1 VAQLK
6 QTTNMKAPNASIK
19 QLAALAKAAAA
30 SNRWLALFGKGG
42 VGKTSVAKTIIA
54 PAMGIDP
61 ADVWIVNLS
70 GSGPQEALGYGIPD
84 SGSRDLWFSAPE
96 QWPTTERVGSTPTL
110 LVLDEFPEWDVQ
122 IQSLC
127 RSLFQPDGGSPMIG
141 THKLGKNVRVML
153 TGNRRSDG
161 TRSAVPAAPIIERSM
176 VFTINPTLDEWLEW
190 AAIEGLAE
198 SPVYTFL
205 KYANGVE
212 GVDHFNPDT
221 PSPWDGS
228 PHPCPRQ
235 WEAAC
240 RVATGDLLEEPALL
254 SLSLRGL
261 VGEASGSAA
270 YAFCQTI
277 ASMLT
282 KLIPIRN
289 GDEKMPT
296 DRAEQYAISFAALR
310 KAKQEVGSDPEAAV
324 ASGAVDWLVNNVICA
339 TTGEIRKWT
348 YDSAV
353 RNGIP
358 LNQHPR
364 RSAMQGI

>member
-1 VAQLK
+1 
-6 QTTNMKAPNASIK
+6 MKAPKASIK
-19 QLAALAKAAAA
+19 QLDALAKASAA
-30 SNRWLALFGKGG
+30 SNRWLAVFGKGG
-42 VGKTSVAKTIIA
+42 IGKTSIARSIVA

-61 ADVWIVNLS
+61 SDVWLVNLS

-84 SGSRDLWFSAPE
+84 SGTRDLWFSSPE
-96 QWPTTERVGSTPTL
+96 QWPTADRVGNTPTL

-127 RSLFQPDGGSPMIG
+127 RSLFQPDGSQPMIG

-161 TRSAVPAAPIIERSM
+161 TRSAVPAAPIIERCM
-176 VFTINPTLDEWLEW
+176 TFTIEPTLDEWLEW
-190 AAIEGLAE
+190 AALEGLAD

-205 KYANGVE
+205 RYANGVE
-212 GVDHFNPDT
+212 GVDHFNPDV

-240 RVATGDLLEEPALL
+240 RVATGDLLHEPALL

-270 YAFCQTI
+270 YAFCQSV
-277 ASMLT
+277 ASMLP
-282 KLIPIRN
+282 KLRAIRD
-289 GDEKMPT
+289 GDEQMPA
-296 DRAEQYAISFAALR
+296 DRAEQYALSFAALR
-310 KAKQEVGSDPEAAV
+310 KAKQEAGNDPEAAV
-324 ASGAVDWLVNNVICA
+324 AGGSLDWLVNNIICA
-339 TTGEIRKWT
+339 CSGEIRKWT

>member
-1 VAQLK
+1 
-6 QTTNMKAPNASIK
+6 MKAPNASIK

-30 SNRWLALFGKGG
+30 SNRWLSLFGKGG

-96 QWPTTERVGSTPTL
+96 QWPTTNRVGNTPTL

-141 THKLGKNVRVML
+141 THRLGKNVRVML

-176 VFTINPTLDEWLEW
+176 VFTISPTLDEWLEW

-221 PSPWDGS
+221 PTPWDGS

-277 ASMLT
+277 ATMLT

-289 GDEKMPT
+289 GDEPMPQ
-296 DRAEQYAISFAALR
+296 DRSEQYALSFAALR

>member
-1 VAQLK
+1 
-6 QTTNMKAPNASIK
+6 MKAPNASIK

-61 ADVWIVNLS
+61 SDVWVVNLS

-96 QWPTTERVGSTPTL
+96 QWPTAERVGSTPTL

-127 RSLFQPDGGSPMIG
+127 RSLFQPDGSAPMIG
-141 THKLGKNVRVML
+141 THRLGKNVRVML

-190 AAIEGLAE
+190 AAVEGLAE

-221 PSPWDGS
+221 PTPWDGS

-240 RVATGDLLEEPALL
+240 RVATGDLLNEPALL

-270 YAFCQTI
+270 YAFCQTV

-289 GDEKMPT
+289 GDEKMPE
-296 DRAEQYAISFAALR
+296 DRSEQYALSFAALR
-310 KAKQEVGSDPEAAV
+310 VAKQEVGSDPEAAV
-324 ASGAVDWLVNNVICA
+324 ASGSLDWLVNNIICA